1 MIIDAYKTMKELEEL
16 RDTYYRDLQ
25 QLDEMR
31 SRLYAKC
38 SKLIEL
44 GEDEDFYLVAESTS
58 SSFKDI
64 EGAMQNL
71 EKALKGTSALI
82 QKSQAYMEAEKD
94 FAELLRNKP

>member
-16 RDTYYRDLQ
+16 RYTYYRDLQ
-25 QLDEMR
+25 ELDEMR

-38 SKLIEL
+38 SKLMEL
-44 GEDEDFYLVAESTS
+44 GEGEDFYLVAENTR

-64 EGAMQNL
+64 EGAIQNL

-82 QKSQAYMEAEKD
+82 QKCQAYMEAEKD
-94 FAELLRNKP
+94 FAELLGDKP